1 MWMGELQW
9 KKQITTI
16 VSIILIIIIA
26 LFALINFESVDVNFG
41 FASVRVPLVLL
52 ILISVLVGA
61 LIIFLLSSIL
71 NVRKNRAYRELES
84 QSQQKQDELTD
95 QIKALQANLK
105 ALETRLKNSYGK
117 QELGAKDQQI
127 TNLEDEIAKL
137 SDKLSQK

>member
-1 MWMGELQW
+1 M

-16 VSIILIIIIA
+16 IGIILIIVIA

-71 NVRKNRAYRELES
+71 NVKKNRQYRGLEQQSEQRQAELTHQIQELQASLKELE
-84 QSQQKQDELTD
+84 
-95 QIKALQANLK
+95 I
-105 ALETRLKNSYGK
+105 RLKNASGK
-117 QELGAKDQQI
+117 QELGVKDQQI
-127 TNLEDEIAKL
+127 SSLEAEIDQL
-137 SDKLSQK
+137 SEKLSQK

>member
-1 MWMGELQW
+1 M

-41 FASVRVPLVLL
+41 FASIRVPLVLL

-95 QIKALQANLK
+95 QIKALQASLK

-127 TNLEDEIAKL
+127 TNLEDEITKL